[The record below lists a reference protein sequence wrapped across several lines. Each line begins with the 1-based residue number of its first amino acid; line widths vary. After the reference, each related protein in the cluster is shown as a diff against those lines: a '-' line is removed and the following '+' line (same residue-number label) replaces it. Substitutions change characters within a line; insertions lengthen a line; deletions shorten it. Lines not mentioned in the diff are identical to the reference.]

1 LQADNRSEL
10 AELNLHGIMLEL
22 HKLDLVSV
30 GFLRPE
36 QTRSVL
42 PNARRDEKGN
52 AIRLHQFHRFVQV
65 IDL

>member
-1 LQADNRSEL
+1 
-10 AELNLHGIMLEL
+10 L